1 MDFDLKDIL
10 QFLQDA
16 AQSVGA
22 VVTSPWF
29 YFQLGLIVV
38 GAGLAYGAGAGVRAR
53 VDLTSLG
60 MGRPAPMRHFLRVMV
75 GGVQVA
81 VFSMLMGLARLVM
94 VLSTWP
100 SRSYMLSVAGKLG
113 LAWLVIS
120 LITSVIR
127 NTFIVRVVSVSAWL
141 VTALSIIGQLDNVI
155 EALDSVSV
163 VLAGLRLS

>member
-10 QFLQDA
+10 GYLQEA

-29 YFQLGLIVV
+29 YFQLGLIVI

-53 VDLTSLG
+53 IDLTSLA
-60 MGRPAPMRHFLRVMV
+60 MGRPAPLRHVLRVLV
-75 GGVQVA
+75 DSVQIA
-81 VFSMLMGLARLVM
+81 VFTILMGLARLVM
-94 VLSTWP
+94 VMSTWP

-120 LITSVIR
+120 LISTTRSRRWIR
-127 NTFIVRVVSVSAWL
+127 SRSCSADCGCRRFWCSSS
-141 VTALSIIGQLDNVI
+141 ACCWWWRCG
-155 EALDSVSV
+155 
-163 VLAGLRLS
+163 